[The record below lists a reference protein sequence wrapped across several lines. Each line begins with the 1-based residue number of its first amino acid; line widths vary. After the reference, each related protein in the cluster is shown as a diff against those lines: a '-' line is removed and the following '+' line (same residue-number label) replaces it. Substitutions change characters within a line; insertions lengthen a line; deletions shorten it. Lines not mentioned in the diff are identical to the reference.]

1 MIRLT
6 DQQRQDIEKELFA
19 GRKISAI
26 KLYREATGA
35 GMAEAAGLADAARA
49 VEQMDRELRKS
60 SPERFAAEKK
70 GCLGVV
76 ICLMLLSGAATA
88 ALTHFLR

>member
-1 MIRLT
+1 MELN

-19 GRKISAI
+19 NHKISAI
-26 KLYREATGA
+26 KIYREITG
-35 GMAEAAGLADAARA
+35 AGLADAARA

-76 ICLMLLSGAATA
+76 MCLVLLSGAVTA
-88 ALTHFLR
+88 ALAHLLH

>member
-1 MIRLT
+1 MTPLT

-19 GRKISAI
+19 NQKVSAI
-26 KLYREATGA
+26 KLYRETTG
-35 GMAEAAGLADAARA
+35 AGLADAARA

-76 ICLMLLSGAATA
+76 ICLVLLAAGITTA
-88 ALTHFLR
+88 VAHLLR

>member
-1 MIRLT
+1 MTPLT

-35 GMAEAAGLADAARA
+35 GMAEAAGLA